1 MDSSHD
7 TLNNAVALH
16 GQGRLEEA
24 IVLYQ
29 QVLAFRPDDVT
40 VTANLA
46 SAFVKTGRQDDGLRL
61 YRELSSRGDNSPEF
75 WFNFANALQRAGEYL
90 EARQAFERALHIAP
104 QFFPAALNLANL
116 VRDQNE
122 TDEAV
127 TLYRRAIL
135 MKPEHSKPRVNLA
148 RLLREHKRLEETCEV
163 LDAGLRYSPGS
174 VDLLYE
180 RAAAG
185 YEAGDSETA
194 FAACRR
200 ILKQQPKHGN
210 AHTLVG
216 LVEYERG
223 NVDQAVRWWSE
234 LARIEPNNSEPHINL
249 GTLRQKEWQLE
260 QAVGHFREAVR
271 RDPVDL
277 GANLKLGLILS
288 TTGHVSEAMQIG
300 RRLTK
305 QFAERPEGYSLLANG
320 FHEQGLCEEART
332 TFNEALSK
340 KAEDTVLIGNALFSS
355 LYSDTLTDE
364 EILNV
369 HQQLSLRLHEL
380 AVQHDQPVPAPA
392 RPRDAETRIRV
403 GYLSPDLRMHPVGY
417 FIEPVLMHHD
427 RSAFEV
433 ICYSDNGSADDLT
446 ARLRKLDLTWH
457 DCSAWD
463 DVRLE
468 EQMRSDQ
475 LDLLIDLTGHTVKN
489 RSMVLARK
497 PAPRLATYLGY
508 PGKTERPANDWL
520 IADHDVCPIEMPI
533 DSQEK
538 VVRLPS
544 CFLCYQPQTGTPEVA
559 LPPFDKNGFVT
570 FGSFN
575 HLAKLTD
582 STVNLWSRV
591 LHAVPNSRLVIKA
604 LPLADVETRQLTKSR
619 FNKCGIDPERVDTL
633 PPTVPL
639 SAFLGEYSR
648 MDVGLDTVPYNG
660 GTTTCDALWMGVPVV
675 TLPGSRFCSRMGVSV
690 LRAVGLDECVA
701 RNADD
706 FVRIAQELAS
716 DTVKLSK
723 LRSTLRNQVARSSLG
738 DAAGFTRG
746 FEAVLREITL

>member
-29 QVLAFRPDDVT
+29 QVLASRPDDVT

-46 SAFVKTGRQDDGLRL
+46 SAFVKTGRLDDGLRL

-90 EARQAFERALHIAP
+90 EARQAFERALQIAP

-116 VRDQNE
+116 VRDLKE

-148 RLLREHKRLEETCEV
+148 RLLRKHKRFEETCEV

-194 FAACRR
+194 FAACQR

-249 GTLRQKEWQLE
+249 GTLRQKERQLE

-305 QFAERPEGYSLLANG
+305 QFADRPEGYSLLANG

-340 KAEDTVLIGNALFSS
+340 KADDTMLIGNALFSS

-380 AVQHDQPVPAPA
+380 AVQHDQPVSVPA
-392 RPRDAETRIRV
+392 RPREADTRIRV
-403 GYLSPDLRMHPVGY
+403 GYLSPDLLMHPVGY

-457 DCSAWD
+457 DCSVWG

-468 EQMRSDQ
+468 DQIRSDQ
-475 LDLLIDLTGHTVKN
+475 LDLLIDLTGHTAKN

-497 PAPRLATYLGY
+497 PASRLATYLGY

-544 CFLCYQPQTGTPEVA
+544 CFL
-559 LPPFDKNGFVT
+559 
-570 FGSFN
+570 
-575 HLAKLTD
+575 
-582 STVNLWSRV
+582 
-591 LHAVPNSRLVIKA
+591 
-604 LPLADVETRQLTKSR
+604 
-619 FNKCGIDPERVDTL
+619 
-633 PPTVPL
+633 
-639 SAFLGEYSR
+639 
-648 MDVGLDTVPYNG
+648 
-660 GTTTCDALWMGVPVV
+660 
-675 TLPGSRFCSRMGVSV
+675 
-690 LRAVGLDECVA
+690 
-701 RNADD
+701 
-706 FVRIAQELAS
+706 
-716 DTVKLSK
+716 
-723 LRSTLRNQVARSSLG
+723 
-738 DAAGFTRG
+738 
-746 FEAVLREITL
+746 